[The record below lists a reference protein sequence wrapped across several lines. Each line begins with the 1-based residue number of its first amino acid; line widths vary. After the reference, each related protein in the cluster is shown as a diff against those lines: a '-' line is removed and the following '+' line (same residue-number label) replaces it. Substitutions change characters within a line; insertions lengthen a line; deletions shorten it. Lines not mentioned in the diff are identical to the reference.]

1 MDATLFGWV
10 VSASVITLLGLT
22 VAGWRLKG
30 ALTRRLTIFAGAL
43 GGFMTG
49 FAGIPGPP
57 VIMLYMASSLPAAV
71 IRANF
76 LLYLVALDLL
86 LFVLLTLLGMM
97 NWSIVVLG
105 LLVGIPNLIANVVG
119 ARLFDPA
126 AERVFRN
133 VAYLVIAASAIVG
146 LPLWKG

>member
-1 MDATLFGWV
+1 MSEPTDDVAP
-10 VSASVITLLGLT
+10 VSLMTSGINSGV
-22 VAGWRLKG
+22 RL
-30 ALTRRLTIFAGAL
+30 
-43 GGFMTG
+43 
-49 FAGIPGPP
+49 
-57 VIMLYMASSLPAAV
+57 ASSLPAAV